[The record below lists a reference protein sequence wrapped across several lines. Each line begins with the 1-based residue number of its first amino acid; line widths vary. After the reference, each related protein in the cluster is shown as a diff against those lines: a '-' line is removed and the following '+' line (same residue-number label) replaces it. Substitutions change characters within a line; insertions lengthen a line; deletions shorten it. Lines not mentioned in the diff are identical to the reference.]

1 MGHLVPDLTLHVDV
15 DAPIDRTWAGVVD
28 WDRQG
33 EWMLGTRV
41 EAGEQDGRGV
51 GGTLRA
57 FTGLGP
63 IGFWDS
69 MVITAWDPPHRC
81 EVRHTGRVVRGSG
94 TFAVEARPG
103 GSRFVWSE
111 HLELP
116 LGALGRAGWPLVR
129 PAFAAGVQHSLN
141 RFARFVTSS

>member
-1 MGHLVPDLTLHVDV
+1 MAELTLHVDV
-15 DAPIDRTWAGVVD
+15 DASVERTWAAVVD

-41 EAGEQDGRGV
+41 EAGRFDGRDV

-57 FTGLGP
+57 WTGLGP
-63 IGFWDS
+63 VGFWDS
-69 MVITAWDPPHRC
+69 MTITGWDPPHRC
-81 EVRHTGRVVRGSG
+81 DVRHEGRVVRGTA
-94 TFAVEARPG
+94 TFAVEERPG

-111 HLELP
+111 QLDLP

-129 PAFAAGVQHSLN
+129 PAFAAGVRHSLN
-141 RFARFVTSS
+141 RFARFAAVR

>member
-15 DAPIDRTWAGVVD
+15 DAPIETTWAGVVD